1 MLWVPNK
8 QAFTLHAAY
17 TLAVDSGTSVLFSF
31 SITFCISH
39 SLLLPAYDFLE
50 ILVSPTQ
57 VFEAP
62 PTLNYLHITK
72 FRGEEILPSAPINM
86 FTDMTSQPEIFGLS

>member
-1 MLWVPNK
+1 M
-8 QAFTLHAAY
+8 
-17 TLAVDSGTSVLFSF
+17 
-31 SITFCISH
+31 
-39 SLLLPAYDFLE
+39 
-50 ILVSPTQ
+50 SPTQ

-86 FTDMTSQPEIFGLS
+86 FTDMTSQPEIFGLSYVLLLIQISKVVSLEDRRSYKMSNESEDMEFL